1 VSFTDQ
7 HEVLGPAV
15 KYNCAYMN
23 CSTVIVIKDVG
34 EVLLATKF
42 DSTQNQKVF
51 CGDVSAIYVWM
62 IIIL

>member
-1 VSFTDQ
+1 
-7 HEVLGPAV
+7 V

-62 IIIL
+62 IIMP